1 MGVSTSSSS
10 LFLVACAAV
19 FSLGY
24 GLPLAFAPL
33 TWARHFGWEVRRDGG
48 PGGDHDPLTVYLGRC
63 LGCVILSVAAV
74 AVRAAWRPETQ
85 SVLLEL
91 LALAFG
97 SMTVVHLVGWLQRT
111 QPRRETL
118 ELPGYV
124 VLTALA
130 LWLRYS

>member
-1 MGVSTSSSS
+1 MPTSASS
-10 LFLVACAAV
+10 LFLVVCAVV

-24 GLPLAFAPL
+24 GLPLTFVPL
-33 TWARHFGWEVRRDGG
+33 TWARHFGWEVRRDGD
-48 PGGDHDPLTVYLGRC
+48 GGDPLTVYLGRC

-74 AVRAAWRPETQ
+74 AVRVAWLPVAQ
-85 SVLLEL
+85 PMLLEL

-97 SMTVVHLVGWLQRT
+97 SMTVVHVVGWLQRT
-111 QPRRETL
+111 QPLRETL

-130 LWLRYS
+130 LWLRYG

>member
-1 MGVSTSSSS
+1 MSTSASS

-24 GLPLAFAPL
+24 GLPLALAPL
-33 TWARHFGWEVRRDGG
+33 AWARRFGWEVRRDGG
-48 PGGDHDPLTVYLGRC
+48 GGPDPLMVYLGRC

-74 AVRAAWRPETQ
+74 AVRVAWLPAAQP
-85 SVLLEL
+85 VLLEL

-111 QPRRETL
+111 QPLRETL

-124 VLTALA
+124 ALTALT
-130 LWLRYS
+130 LWLRYG